1 MRLTEAVAKYYFKL
15 MAYKDEYEVAR
26 LYTSGAFA
34 AKVAGMFEGDYKLKF
49 HLAPP
54 LLAKHDAN
62 GHLVKQEFGPWMMKA
77 FSVLAKFKSVR
88 GTALDPFGYSAERR
102 GERALVGEYRQ
113 MIGDRLAKLT
123 PANLATLV
131 ALASL
136 PEEIRGY
143 GHVKERHLA
152 AARIKQT
159 GLLQKFDGTHLPA
172 PLSDGVAQAA

>member
-1 MRLTEAVAKYYFKL
+1 

-49 HLAPP
+49 HLAPL
-54 LLAKHDAN
+54 LLAKHDDK
-62 GHLVKQEFGPWMMKA
+62 GHLIKQEFGPWMMKA
-77 FSVLAKFKSVR
+77 FSVLAKFKGLR
-88 GTALDPFGYSAERR
+88 GTALDPFGYTAERR
-102 GERALVGEYRQ
+102 GERALVGEYRAL
-113 MIGDRLAKLT
+113 IGDRLSKLT

-131 ALASL
+131 ALASI

-152 AARIKQT
+152 AARIKQA
-159 GLLQKFDGTHLPA
+159 GLLQSFDGTGAPA
-172 PLSDGVAQAA
+172 PAIAGVARAA